1 MKKIIFL
8 FIITFSVLLFL
19 TSDAQAQCAM
29 CRMAAENGAKAGN
42 TQTLG
47 INTAILYLAIFP
59 YIIISTIAYLFWRA
73 YKKKQKEEKEL
84 AS

>member
-1 MKKIIFL
+1 MKSIFIVC
-8 FIITFSVLLFL
+8 FILMVLLFSS
-19 TSDAQAQCAM
+19 TNAEAQCAM

-47 INTAILYLAIFP
+47 INPAILYLAIFP
-59 YIIISTIAYLFWRA
+59 YLIISTIAYLFWRA
-73 YKKKQKEEKEL
+73 YKKRQREENEL